1 MDTNLC
7 AFSAHS
13 FAANACADSTQ
24 IIRANSALITEKN
37 IRGNLCNSWFIYQ
50 T

>member
-13 FAANACADSTQ
+13 FAADACADSTQ
-24 IIRANSALITEKN
+24 IIRD
-37 IRGNLCNSWFIYQ
+37 NLSLTQIGH
-50 T
+50 